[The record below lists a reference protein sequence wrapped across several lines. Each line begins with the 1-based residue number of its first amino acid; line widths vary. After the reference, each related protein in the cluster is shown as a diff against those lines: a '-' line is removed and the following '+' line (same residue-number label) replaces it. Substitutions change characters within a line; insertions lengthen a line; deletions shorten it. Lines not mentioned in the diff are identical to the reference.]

1 MDSKTCLFSKIVNLN
16 NSSSYITRSS
26 NLNKIKGIRSRT
38 EQFKY
43 SFFPFSINERNKL
56 DNMIKKSVN
65 MKCFKSILMKFFSLQ
80 DRSLFSIH
88 NSTDAKLL
96 TRLSLKFSYLN
107 KHKFR
112 HNFKDTVVSMRD
124 CGTETETTQ
133 QFFLRCPFFVTEK
146 QKILN
151 NVYDKHFSS
160 QNLNGESSSMNKLV
174 VTAFLNL

>member
-146 QKILN
+146 P
-151 NVYDKHFSS
+151 
-160 QNLNGESSSMNKLV
+160 
-174 VTAFLNL
+174 